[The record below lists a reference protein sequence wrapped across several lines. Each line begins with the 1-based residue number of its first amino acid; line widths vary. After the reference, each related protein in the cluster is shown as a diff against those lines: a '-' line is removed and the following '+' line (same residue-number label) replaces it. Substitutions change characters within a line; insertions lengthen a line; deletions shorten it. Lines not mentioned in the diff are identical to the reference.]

1 LSADVVLKQIGHK
14 KPPLVLKQGAW
25 MIRQFGLNCPDL
37 NGIVVGPGA
46 QHNAIALATGA
57 MTLWTGILVDF

>member
-1 LSADVVLKQIGHK
+1 
-14 KPPLVLKQGAW
+14 